1 MSKINSLCVPTP
13 AARQS
18 TASDLLS
25 DPPQFDA
32 PSETASSITST
43 LVSEPERLVSAEP
56 ATMMDAGLYERPS
69 KRNHTADILA
79 PPKESMFQIRTFP
92 DEALGYMPFIAN
104 KPWAATSK
112 LTPRTFAMLTIGSRG
127 DVQPY
132 IALALRLKKDGHRV
146 VIVTHGELRPIT
158 ALTADE
164 FKAWVEGYGIEHRQA
179 GGDPTALMKLSAE
192 HRVSGQDGIANVRCS
207 HRASSRKP
215 SDRSGSGSTNVSGLI
230 VFG

>member
-1 MSKINSLCVPTP
+1 
-13 AARQS
+13 
-18 TASDLLS
+18 
-25 DPPQFDA
+25 
-32 PSETASSITST
+32 
-43 LVSEPERLVSAEP
+43 
-56 ATMMDAGLYERPS
+56 MDVGLYERPS

-146 VIVTHGELRPIT
+146 VIVTHGELTP
-158 ALTADE
+158 
-164 FKAWVEGYGIEHRQA
+164 VQ
-179 GGDPTALMKLSAE
+179 S
-192 HRVSGQDGIANVRCS
+192 
-207 HRASSRKP
+207 
-215 SDRSGSGSTNVSGLI
+215 
-230 VFG
+230 